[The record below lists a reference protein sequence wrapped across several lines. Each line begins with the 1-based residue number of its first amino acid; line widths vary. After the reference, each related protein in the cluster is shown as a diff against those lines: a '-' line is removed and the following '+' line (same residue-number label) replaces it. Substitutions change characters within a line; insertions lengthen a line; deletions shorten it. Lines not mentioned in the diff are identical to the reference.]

1 MLTVRLDRLALAPG
15 QWVLDLGCGEGR
27 HVHGVG
33 ARKTADIVGVDLDEA
48 SLAKGRDGSAMVGFA
63 DSRFVAGDAFRLP
76 FRDATFDAV
85 ICSEV
90 LEHLTDYKDA
100 LREIHRVVKPGG
112 LFAASV
118 PTAWPER
125 LCWRLASGP
134 GGYAD
139 QPGGHVRIFRESEL
153 RDAIE
158 TEGFHYLARHRA
170 HGLHSPY
177 WWLKCAFWGRDPW
190 IVRLYHRL
198 LVWDILK
205 RPWLTRALDRMLS
218 PAMGK
223 SLVLYFREA
232 R

>member
-27 HVHGVG
+27 HVHGVS
-33 ARKTADIVGVDLDEA
+33 ALRTANVVGVDLDQA
-48 SLAKGRDGSAMVGFA
+48 SLAKGRDGGAKVGFG
-63 DSRFVAGDAFRLP
+63 DNRFVAGDAFRLP

-90 LEHLTDYKDA
+90 LEHLIDYRDA
-100 LREIHRVVKPGG
+100 LREIHRVIKPGG
-112 LFAASV
+112 FFAASV

-139 QPGGHVRIFRESEL
+139 QPGGHVRIFEEREL
-153 RDAIE
+153 RVAIE
-158 TEGFHYLARHRA
+158 REGFRYLARHRA

-177 WWLKCAFWGRDPW
+177 WWLKCAFWGREPLV
-190 IVRLYHRL
+190 VRLYHRL
-198 LVWDILK
+198 LVWDILS
-205 RPWLTRALDRMLS
+205 RPWLTRALDAVLS
-218 PAMGK
+218 PVMGK

-232 R
+232 A